1 VSEPPKEDDS
11 STANAAAV
19 TSAADEPPVLIR
31 VERQALGMAAAVFA
45 VTLVCWGGATFACN
59 KHPPQYKSPSAVE
72 KQDLARTP
80 KDAAIELRQR
90 ELSGDLAG
98 ALELAEGAAA
108 EDVKRVQ
115 AECGGNCGGRGAA
128 LTRAEVVRYEGPQV
142 LVRTLSQQGSEHTR
156 LLLKMERR
164 GPVWKAVE
172 RTAE

>member
-1 VSEPPKEDDS
+1 MSEATQEDDTS
-11 STANAAAV
+11 AAKAAV
-19 TSAADEPPVLIR
+19 TDPADEPAVLIR

-45 VTLVCWGGATFACN
+45 VTLICWGGATFACN
-59 KHPPQYKSPSAVE
+59 KHPPQYKPPTQVE

-98 ALELAEGAAA
+98 ALELAEGSAAD
-108 EDVKRVQ
+108 DVKRVQ
-115 AECGGNCGGRGAA
+115 AECGGNCGKNGAA
-128 LTRAEVVRYEGPQV
+128 LTRAEVVRFEGPQV
-142 LVRTLSQQGSEHTR
+142 LVRTLSEQGSQHTR
-156 LLLKMERR
+156 LLMKMERR